1 MLAFVLRRALWT
13 IPVILVV
20 VTAIFLLMRSIGG
33 DPFRH
38 GPLVGLTAQGQG
50 RWVKYGDWQPP
61 GIRRAQ
67 RHRYGLDLPWYEQY
81 ASFLVGVATFDYGP
95 SLSYRDRT
103 VNEILEE
110 HVPTS
115 LELGLLAF
123 LWAFGL
129 GIPLGVL
136 AALRQGSALDT
147 AIRLVT
153 SAGLAVPAFLIGTLL
168 VYVFSLKLGLLPT
181 HGWSESWRH
190 KVLPSFALGLLPL
203 AVCTRLVR
211 GATLETLQAE
221 YVTAA
226 RARGLRRRRIVGA
239 HVLRNSLVP
248 VVTAAGPM
256 LGYLVTGSFVIELIF
271 SVPGISRFYV
281 ASVLARDYT
290 VVLGI
295 TVLLA
300 LLIIVANLIV
310 DVIHALLD
318 PRIREARA

>member
-1 MLAFVLRRALWT
+1 MLPYILRRAFWT

-20 VTAIFLLMRSIGG
+20 VTAIFFLMRSIGG

-61 GIRRAQ
+61 AIRRAQ
-67 RHRYGLDLPWYEQY
+67 QHRYGLDLPWYEQY
-81 ASFLVGVATFDYGP
+81 ANFLEGVATFDYGP
-95 SLSYRDRT
+95 SLSFRDRSA
-103 VNEILEE
+103 NEIIEE
-110 HVPTS
+110 HAPVS

-136 AALRQGSALDT
+136 AAVRHGGALDG
-147 AIRLVT
+147 AIRVL
-153 SAGLAVPAFLIGTLL
+153 SGAGLAMPAFLVATLL
-168 VYVFSLKLGLLPT
+168 VYLFSLRLGLLPT
-181 HGWSESWRH
+181 HGWNEGWQH
-190 KVLPSFALGLLPL
+190 KLLPTFALGLLPL
-203 AVCTRLVR
+203 AVCTRLAR
-211 GATLETLQAE
+211 TATLETLQEE

-226 RARGLRRRRIVGA
+226 RARGLRRRRVVGT
-239 HVLRNSLVP
+239 HVLRNSMLP

-256 LGYLVTGSFVIELIF
+256 LGYLVTGSFVVELLF

-300 LLIIVANLIV
+300 LLIIVANLLVDIV
-310 DVIHALLD
+310 HAFLD